1 VVYAKP
7 AGCRLRLGMC
17 DKCEGPAYYR
27 WDYPDCANNVPIDA
41 RRTKNPVFVAFAERF
56 LAKRRGDPS
65 TKRGKVAGGEAEAT
79 PKLAISEFVQ

>member
-1 VVYAKP
+1 MVYAKP

-41 RRTKNPVFVAFAERF
+41 RRTKNPVFVAFAERSS
-56 LAKRRGDPS
+56 LSDA
-65 TKRGKVAGGEAEAT
+65 AT
-79 PKLAISEFVQ
+79 TQQSVLRL